1 VKTINARTSLSLVF
15 CFYLILGLAL
25 TTQGRAEEYY
35 TYRDPDGKLVIS
47 NKQPPPDSK
56 IIRQQTL
63 PDEIDHQSR
72 PEERDDS
79 KSNGNGG
86 GLQPSKK

>member
-1 VKTINARTSLSLVF
+1 MKSITAQNILVVLWLSLF
-15 CFYLILGLAL
+15 LGLGIA
-25 TTQGRAEEYY
+25 QRCYAGDYY
-35 TYRDPDGKLVIS
+35 IYRDPNGGLVIS